1 MFHRRHRQRQG
12 LCNLDCMKKFDLSI
26 HKLKESKY
34 DQINLVKEKLRVI
47 NIKHEVDEQRLMY
60 LTEKIRQLVNV
71 SNNLFPKIE
80 FNKQF

>member
-1 MFHRRHRQRQG
+1 
-12 LCNLDCMKKFDLSI
+12 MKKFDLSI